1 MGLHAFS
8 IVNDVLEN
16 STDHVPRHLPTAR
29 EYGHL
34 LGVIAGSG
42 QQLWMYFQYSKKA
55 DSRVPYVVRHAARL
69 LTVTFFLATWITFM
83 DIATH
88 YTSVSKQ
95 LIQAETVDV
104 LSSQSFRLSDQC
116 KNLDR
121 NANGAMPCSYDIDL
135 LYTNQTAFTAQQS
148 EIILLSHNVSEK
160 AQLRLVPDSTADL
173 PSIAIVMPRSEN
185 IPTNLQFRARSIGIR
200 TTSRLITDACDFH
213 LTGPSNEYWAFNCS
227 AGFWGILGKQPGTI
241 IEPTP
246 SDQSVLTYKPT
257 DSLLFSFF
265 LDNQLQTHYNTQGVN
280 LTTGTVPSFP
290 VGIPDDELINPV
302 YFGIAFR
309 SPITSG
315 NPAANY
321 SSAPGFFSKYEVVQ
335 QWYGFALVCSYEV
348 FDVTYT
354 WSNGTISD
362 VVSESINNGKIAEIY
377 HGYHFPN
384 HVAQLDVNL
393 QDAMVQATM
402 EGSVE
407 DFLTKWSELYSVQ
420 VGSVIGAFLVPDK
433 SEAEQVQ
440 KVVLVAMVAVP
451 LVLMVV
457 IGALLLALSGAMVAV
472 KAWRV
477 SRNED
482 VRTATNLLDEVKF
495 AEQAL
500 GASAETRCRTERSNL
515 PRGCGSWGKCAVD
528 DGTRFGIVKSNG
540 AFGIQK
546 LPVRRF

>member
-1 MGLHAFS
+1 M
-8 IVNDVLEN
+8 
-16 STDHVPRHLPTAR
+16 
-29 EYGHL
+29 
-34 LGVIAGSG
+34 
-42 QQLWMYFQYSKKA
+42 
-55 DSRVPYVVRHAARL
+55 
-69 LTVTFFLATWITFM
+69 
-83 DIATH
+83 
-88 YTSVSKQ
+88 
-95 LIQAETVDV
+95 
-104 LSSQSFRLSDQC
+104 
-116 KNLDR
+116 
-121 NANGAMPCSYDIDL
+121 
-135 LYTNQTAFTAQQS
+135 
-148 EIILLSHNVSEK
+148 
-160 AQLRLVPDSTADL
+160 
-173 PSIAIVMPRSEN
+173 
-185 IPTNLQFRARSIGIR
+185 
-200 TTSRLITDACDFH
+200 
-213 LTGPSNEYWAFNCS
+213 
-227 AGFWGILGKQPGTI
+227 
-241 IEPTP
+241 
-246 SDQSVLTYKPT
+246 
-257 DSLLFSFF
+257 
-265 LDNQLQTHYNTQGVN
+265 
-280 LTTGTVPSFP
+280 
-290 VGIPDDELINPV
+290 
-302 YFGIAFR
+302 
-309 SPITSG
+309 
-315 NPAANY
+315 
-321 SSAPGFFSKYEVVQ
+321 
-335 QWYGFALVCSYEV
+335 
-348 FDVTYT
+348 
-354 WSNGTISD
+354 
-362 VVSESINNGKIAEIY
+362 
-377 HGYHFPN
+377 
-384 HVAQLDVNL
+384 NL